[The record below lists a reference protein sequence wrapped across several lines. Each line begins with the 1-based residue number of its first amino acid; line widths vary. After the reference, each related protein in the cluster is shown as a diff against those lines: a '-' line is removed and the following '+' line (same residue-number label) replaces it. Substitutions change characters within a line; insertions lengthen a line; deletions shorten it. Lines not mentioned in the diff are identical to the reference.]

1 MKARLVELYV
11 KEETREKIRTLKLK
25 SSLTYDEFLNELLVN
40 QTKQVRT
47 KNG

>member
-1 MKARLVELYV
+1 MRERLVELYV
-11 KEETREKIRTLKLK
+11 KEETREKIRTLK

-40 QTKQVRT
+40 QKKESET